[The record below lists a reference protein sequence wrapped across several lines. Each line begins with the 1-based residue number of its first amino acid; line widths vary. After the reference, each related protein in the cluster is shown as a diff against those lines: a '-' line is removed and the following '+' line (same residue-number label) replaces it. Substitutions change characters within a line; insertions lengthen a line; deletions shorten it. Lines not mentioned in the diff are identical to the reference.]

1 MKKILII
8 EDNPII
14 SKIYAQKFQQ
24 SGFQVETAE
33 NGFIGMKFLVSLR
46 PDLVLLD
53 LMMPV
58 MHGVDVLR
66 FIRTTPDLKATPVII
81 LSEAYMSELAQEAAK
96 IGAELTLLKSSCTPA
111 LLVDVANKIFSGTPL
126 GMETSQMLAVRP
138 KDEENK

>member
-33 NGFIGMKFLVSLR
+33 NGFIGMKFLVSLH

-66 FIRTTPDLKATPVII
+66 FIRMTPDLKTTPVII

-111 LLVDVANKIFSGTPL
+111 LLVDVANKIFSGAPL